1 MPPVLPAR
9 TLSIRSRILLASLFC
24 VALAV
29 AATTVSNLWLAGAM
43 VTQAADRELSTLRR
57 HLDGTL
63 AQEAQR
69 AVSLAQAVALNGA
82 VQDRFAAR
90 DRDGL
95 AAMLVPGFAALK
107 AQYGVRQYQ
116 FHLPPATSFLRVHK
130 PEKFGDDLSGFRAT
144 VVEVNRTRRPVSGL
158 ESGVEGLG
166 IRGVVPVT
174 KDGAALGSVE
184 FGLSF
189 DQSFFD
195 AFKKATSAD
204 VAFVLKKPEG
214 GFAPFASTFAALP
227 AVDDGALS
235 AALRQPSPVWELRAG
250 STDMAALLAPVTDYR
265 GEAIGVMMLALDRGY
280 FVAALAEARNLSLL
294 IGAAAMALA
303 AAVALLTSG
312 ALTSALL
319 ALTRTMKTL
328 AGGRTDIT
336 VPGLARTDE
345 IGAMARAVEVFRHH
359 ALEIGELHAEQ
370 ERRQRQADQ
379 EKHRLLESLAG
390 QLEETVGAVANSVS
404 AGATQMRASAQT
416 LTGIAE
422 QTGHRAAA
430 VAAASQEASSDVAAV
445 AGAADALQDAIGAI
459 NERIGHSLSMVQ
471 AAVAEVRR
479 TDSTVD
485 GMSGAAARIGDVLK
499 LIGDIASQTN
509 LLALNATIEA
519 ARAGEAGK
527 GFAVVASEVKNLA
540 SQTAH
545 ATEDIARQIAGIQ
558 QTSADAVA
566 AIRGIGSAIDG
577 LGAAV
582 EGIAGA
588 ARRQSAATQEIL
600 GHVHQASSGTRSVSD
615 TIGGVSQ
622 AAGQTGSMAADVLGA
637 ASDLSHLA
645 DRLRQEVVRFAA
657 GIKAA

>member
-1 MPPVLPAR
+1 MTR
-9 TLSIRSRILLASLFC
+9 TLSIRARILLASLFC

-29 AATTVSNLWLAGAM
+29 AATTVSNLWLAKAM
-43 VTQAADRELSTLRR
+43 VTQAADRELNTLRR
-57 HLDGTL
+57 HMDGTL
-63 AQEAQR
+63 ALEAQR

-95 AAMLVPGFAALK
+95 SAMLLPGFAALK

-116 FHLPPATSFLRVHK
+116 FHLPPATSFLRVHR
-130 PEKFGDDLSGFRAT
+130 PEKFGDDLTKIRAT
-144 VVEVNRTRRPVSGL
+144 VVEVNRTHRPVAGL

-166 IRGVVPVT
+166 IRGVVPVM
-174 KDGAALGSVE
+174 KDGSPIGSLE

-189 DQSFFD
+189 DQAFFD
-195 AFKKATSAD
+195 SFKKTTAAD
-204 VAFVLKKPEG
+204 VAFLLKKPEG
-214 GFAPFASTFAALP
+214 GFTPFASTFTALP
-227 AVDDGALS
+227 GLEDGAMT
-235 AALRQPSPVWELRAG
+235 AALRGPSAVWELRAG
-250 STDMAALLAPVTDYR
+250 AADMAALLAPVTDYR
-265 GEAIGVMMLALDRGY
+265 GDAIGVMLLALDRGY

-294 IGAAAMALA
+294 IGAAAMGLA
-303 AAVALLTSG
+303 AVVALLTSG

-328 AGGRTDIT
+328 AGGGTDVT
-336 VPGLARTDE
+336 VPGLTRTDE

-359 ALEIGELHAEQ
+359 ALEISQLHADQ
-370 ERRQRQADQ
+370 ERRQQETAR
-379 EKHRLLESLAG
+379 EKHRMLENLAG

-404 AGATQMRASAQT
+404 AGAVQMKASAQT
-416 LTGIAE
+416 LSGIAE

-445 AGAADALQDAIGAI
+445 ADAADALQQAIGAI
-459 NERIGHSLSMVQ
+459 NDRIGHSLSMVQ
-471 AAVAEVRR
+471 AAVAEVRH
-479 TDSTVD
+479 TDATVD

-527 GFAVVASEVKNLA
+527 GFAVVAGEVKNLA
-540 SQTAH
+540 TQTAH
-545 ATEDIARQIAGIQ
+545 ATEDITRQIAGIQ
-558 QTSADAVA
+558 QTSAEAVA

-582 EGIAGA
+582 EGIADA
-588 ARRQSAATQEIL
+588 ARRQSAATQDIL
-600 GHVHQASSGTRSVSD
+600 GHVHQASSGTRSVSA
-615 TIGGVSQ
+615 TIGDVSQ

-637 ASDLSHLA
+637 ASDLSRLA
-645 DRLRQEVVRFAA
+645 DRLRQEVMRFAA